1 LPRGRPVEDELR
13 ESLPLDSLRSL
24 GTPLDSA
31 CEASVRTEAESNGLP
46 RGRPARERRPNRV
59 VRKGGFEPPRSCE
72 RQPLKLVRLP
82 VPPLPQVGPA
92 EAGHYMR
99 CYCGGAGGCCAGG
112 CCAGGCCCCCGCAG
126 GVACGV
132 AGVAG
137 FAGAGGAGVPPTTE
151 PGPRCPMI
159 ASAIASTMNRAA
171 RTAV

>member
-1 LPRGRPVEDELR
+1 FAPRLASLARDTTRFGLRGLGENGGRVEWPAM
-13 ESLPLDSLRSL
+13 S
-24 GTPLDSA
+24 
-31 CEASVRTEAESNGLP
+31 EASVRTKAESNGLP

-92 EAGHYMR
+92 EAGHYVR
-99 CYCGGAGGCCAGG
+99 GYFGCAGGCCAGGCCAGG

-126 GVACGV
+126 AVAGGV

-137 FAGAGGAGVPPTTE
+137 F
-151 PGPRCPMI
+151 
-159 ASAIASTMNRAA
+159 
-171 RTAV
+171 